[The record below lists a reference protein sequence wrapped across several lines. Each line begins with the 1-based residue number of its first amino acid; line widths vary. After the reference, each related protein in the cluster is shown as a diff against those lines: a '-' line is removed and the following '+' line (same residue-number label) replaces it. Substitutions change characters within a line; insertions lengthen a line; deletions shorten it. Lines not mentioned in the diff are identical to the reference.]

1 MRMSNC
7 KIGQVSQLAPD
18 LLLVDINQSTAIEME
33 HVYDFKRASLKIMN
47 GRKWYSIINY
57 GAYSLPT
64 PEAREK
70 CGLKEANNHVLGRA
84 VVVND
89 MGQMILA
96 KHILKRY
103 NSKTPV
109 KIFTKIEN
117 ARKWIENL
125 KSNKFENQLV
135 GE

>member
-1 MRMSNC
+1 MKESTCR
-7 KIGQVSQLAPD
+7 IGRVSQLAPD
-18 LLLVDINQSTAIEME
+18 LLLVDIDQSTAIEME
-33 HVYDFKRASLKIMN
+33 HVYEFKRESLKIMN
-47 GRKWYSIINY
+47 GRKWYSIVNY

-64 PEAREK
+64 AEAREK

-103 NSKTPV
+103 TLKTPV
-109 KIFTKIEN
+109 KIFTQMES
-117 ARKWIENL
+117 ARDWIENL
-125 KSNKFENQLV
+125 KANKFENQIV
-135 GE
+135 G